1 MFRKWTMK
9 WCKSWNWVLKERMTW
24 LSNLSKKGVIRQNQ
38 RTHVPGNF
46 STCRIVRNHNLQ
58 LRSMKERL
66 SNKRTRAT
74 NIGIA
79 KTVIKDLL
87 MTRLKLN
94 NCLRTSIWINYS
106 TEEVCSRLVEL
117 NLCRWMP
124 QRRRRGLRYL
134 TWCRSKSSEHLQSTK
149 RTSSSTGTKVSSNSQ
164 IQCHNSQPTLWLTQQ
179 LLISSATT
187 KPTKLR
193 TKSTIH
199 IWPHLKKCWNQ
210 LSKEVQTETP
220 GNRKPIA
227 PWRLAAKIGPAKVNG
242 SESRTNNNA
251 KSMPEMFSTRSNTLE
266 PITEQATTISQ
277 RPIKAAKGCRRQG
290 TKQLLR
296 G

>member
-1 MFRKWTMK
+1 
-9 WCKSWNWVLKERMTW
+9 MTW
-24 LSNLSKKGVIRQNQ
+24 LSNRSKKGVIRQSQ
-38 RTHVPGNF
+38 RTHVLGSF

-117 NLCRWMP
+117 NLCSWMP
-124 QRRRRGLRYL
+124 RRRRRGLRYL

-149 RTSSSTGTKVSSNSQ
+149 RTSSSTGAKVSSNSQ
-164 IQCHNSQPTLWLTQQ
+164 IQCHNSQATLWLTQQ
-179 LLISSATT
+179 LPISSATT
-187 KPTKLR
+187 KPIKLR
-193 TKSTIH
+193 TKSSIH
-199 IWPHLKKCWNQ
+199 IWARPRKCWSQ
-210 LSKEVQTETP
+210 LSRELQTEKP
-220 GNRKPIA
+220 GNRRLIA
-227 PWRLAAKIGPAKVNG
+227 PWRPAAKIGPAKVSG
-242 SESRTNNNA
+242 SEIRIHNNA
-251 KSMPEMFSTRSNTLE
+251 KSMPETLSTRSNTPE

-277 RPIKAAKGCRRQG
+277 RPIKAAKGCRRQA

-296 G
+296 E